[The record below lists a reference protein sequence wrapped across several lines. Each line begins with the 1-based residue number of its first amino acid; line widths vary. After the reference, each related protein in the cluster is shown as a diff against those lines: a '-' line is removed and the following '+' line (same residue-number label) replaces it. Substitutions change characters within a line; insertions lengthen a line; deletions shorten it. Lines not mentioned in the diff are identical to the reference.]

1 MNQTKKLP
9 RPVRPSNRSE
19 LAEAGQQSVNVADL
33 LEGDER
39 IGGEI
44 RDLRKA
50 RDLTLAELGQLTELS
65 QGYLS
70 QIERGISN
78 PSVKALY
85 SISQALGVTVSWFF
99 SPVSAGD
106 NGLQDIVVRA
116 NQRRHLKF
124 NSGITDEL
132 LSPNLRRKIELLRCI
147 FPPGTTSGSEP
158 FSHQGEQAGIVIS
171 GQLRLWVDDREV
183 VLEAGDSF
191 AFENDKPHWYDN
203 PSDEVTVVIWVIT
216 PPSY

>member
-1 MNQTKKLP
+1 M
-9 RPVRPSNRSE
+9 
-19 LAEAGQQSVNVADL
+19 ADL

>member
-1 MNQTKKLP
+1 MD
-9 RPVRPSNRSE
+9 
-19 LAEAGQQSVNVADL
+19 QQNVNVADL

-39 IGGEI
+39 VGEEV
-44 RDLRKA
+44 RGLRKA
-50 RDLTLAELGQLTELS
+50 RDFTLAELGRLTGLS
-65 QGYLS
+65 PGYLS

-78 PSVKALY
+78 PSIKALY

-132 LSPNLRRKIELLRCI
+132 LSPNLHRKIELLQCI
-147 FPPGTTSGSEP
+147 FPPGTASGSEP
-158 FSHQGEQAGIVIS
+158 FSHQGEQAGVVIS
-171 GQLRLWVDDREV
+171 GQLRLWIDDREV
-183 VLEAGDSF
+183 VLQAGDSF
-191 AFENDKPHWYDN
+191 AFENDRPHWYDN
-203 PSDEVTVVIWVIT
+203 PFDEVTVVIWAIT